1 HDPRPEAVHMTEDVP
16 ALELVHSPQTTAV
29 QGWSESALPAPAMPK
44 RPLERAIGALRR
56 YRWLILGVFLLSV
69 GGGIVATRV
78 VQPRYTVS
86 ATIWIQSE
94 TPTMGNRGPISSG
107 GLLNAQAWVEL
118 LRSYRI
124 ADAVVRKLTLYVQPE
139 KPADLPLFANF
150 GIADRFA
157 PGRYEL
163 VIDRTRKRWH
173 LQLKN
178 GILPDSGAANDSLGR
193 RAGLRWM
200 LPVS

>member
-1 HDPRPEAVHMTEDVP
+1 MIEDVP

-56 YRWLILGVFLLSV
+56 YRWLILGVFLLSI
-69 GGGIVATRV
+69 GGGLVAIRV
-78 VQPRYTVS
+78 VKPRFTVS

-94 TPTMGNRGPISSG
+94 TPTMGDRGPIRSA

-118 LRSYRI
+118 LKSYRI
-124 ADAVVRKLTLYVQPE
+124 ADAVVRKLSLYV
-139 KPADLPLFANF
+139 KPDKPDDLPLFANF

-157 PGRYEL
+157 PGQYEL

-178 GILPDSGAANDSLGR
+178 GIFPDSGGASDSLGR
-193 RAGLRWM
+193 QAGLRWL
-200 LPVS
+200 LPASSF

>member
-1 HDPRPEAVHMTEDVP
+1 
-16 ALELVHSPQTTAV
+16 
-29 QGWSESALPAPAMPK
+29 
-44 RPLERAIGALRR
+44 
-56 YRWLILGVFLLSV
+56 
-69 GGGIVATRV
+69 
-78 VQPRYTVS
+78 
-86 ATIWIQSE
+86 
-94 TPTMGNRGPISSG
+94 
-107 GLLNAQAWVEL
+107 
-118 LRSYRI
+118 
-124 ADAVVRKLTLYVQPE
+124 KLTLYVQPE
-139 KPADLPLFANF
+139 KPADLPMFANF

-200 LPVS
+200 LPVSAFAGSGEKEVDFTVLTPRETAVQQIRGL